1 MDMRTVIY
9 PGSFDPLTNGHM
21 DVIKRATKLF
31 DRVIVAVAESS
42 SKKPF
47 FTLAERKR
55 MLAGVVKDI
64 PNVTA
69 TSFPGLLVDFAAK
82 KKACAIIR
90 GLRVVSD
97 FEFEFQMALMNRR
110 LKERIE
116 TVFMMPRGKYIY
128 LSSSLVKEVARLGG
142 EVSTFVPDSVERA
155 LRKKLRAKRR

>member
-1 MDMRTVIY
+1 MRTVIY
-9 PGSFDPLTNGHM
+9 PGSFDPLTNGHL

-31 DRVIVAVAESS
+31 DHVIVAVAESS

-64 PNVTA
+64 PKVTA
-69 TSFPGLLVDFAAK
+69 TTFSGLLVDFAEK

-142 EVSTFVPDSVERA
+142 EVSTFVPDPVEQA
-155 LRKKLRAKRR
+155 LRKKLRAKQR

>member
-1 MDMRTVIY
+1 
-9 PGSFDPLTNGHM
+9 
-21 DVIKRATKLF
+21 
-31 DRVIVAVAESS
+31 
-42 SKKPF
+42 
-47 FTLAERKR
+47 
-55 MLAGVVKDI
+55 MLARVVKDI
-64 PNVTA
+64 PNVTT

-142 EVSTFVPDSVERA
+142 KVSTFVPDPVEQA

>member
-1 MDMRTVIY
+1 MRTVIY
-9 PGSFDPLTNGHM
+9 PGSFDPLTNGHL
-21 DVIKRATKLF
+21 DVIKRATRLF
-31 DRVIVAVAESS
+31 DRVIVALAESTG
-42 SKKPF
+42 KKPF

-55 MLAGVVKDI
+55 MLARVVKNI
-64 PNVTA
+64 PNVTT
-69 TSFPGLLVDFAAK
+69 TSFPGLLVNFAAK

-142 EVSTFVPDSVERA
+142 EVSTFVPDPVEQA
-155 LRKKLRAKRR
+155 LRKKLRAKQR